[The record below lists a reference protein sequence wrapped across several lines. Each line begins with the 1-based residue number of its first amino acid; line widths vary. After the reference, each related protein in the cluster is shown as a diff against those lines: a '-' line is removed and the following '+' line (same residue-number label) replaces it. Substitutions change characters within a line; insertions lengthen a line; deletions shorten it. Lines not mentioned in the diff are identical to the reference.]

1 MQRYL
6 TPRGTAGQGTETDSE
21 SRAGIGDFESR
32 SVKHQYTIAF
42 DAAQITSKINGSNPQ
57 WNDPCHTISK
67 ENAGRATVI
76 VHSAGFFAEASAKA
90 GGIGYES
97 EISATIRAGQTPSVI
112 CIQGKSIGRADKN
125 APNGSGI
132 NEDVAFTLNTVD
144 QHAVVYAIGNG
155 QADNTGLHNMV
166 GALNCMHDQQAV
178 VYAIDRAAFNQGE
191 NAKYDFEISDSG
203 VNSTLVSRGPSAV
216 AYGVDCRNFKLN
228 ENLYPTLQAKEG
240 GGTSLNYQG
249 AVCYNICSDASNAM
263 QSDNPHSGIYETET
277 TRTLDGNGGNPACN
291 QGGTVI
297 CQRIIEWIVRRLTP
311 RECERLQGYPDGWTV
326 LPKISDMSE
335 ADYLF
340 FRNVF
345 CLDREINGKS
355 VKKLPSKPQIIK
367 WYNKL
372 DSDSRR
378 YKALGNSLA
387 IPCAL
392 RVIGGIAEYM
402 RKENTI

>member
-1 MQRYL
+1 MIAF
-6 TPRGTAGQGTETDSE
+6 TKVFFDDVTTDS
-21 SRAGIGDFESR
+21 
-32 SVKHQYTIAF
+32 
-42 DAAQITSKINGSNPQ
+42 
-57 WNDPCHTISK
+57 
-67 ENAGRATVI
+67 
-76 VHSAGFFAEASAKA
+76 
-90 GGIGYES
+90 GGIGYEA
-97 EISATIRAGQTPSVI
+97 ETSATIRAGQTPSVI

-132 NEDVAFTLNTVD
+132 NENVAFTLNTVD
-144 QHAVVYAIGNG
+144 QHAVVYAI
-155 QADNTGLHNMV
+155 
-166 GALNCMHDQQAV
+166 
-178 VYAIDRAAFNQGE
+178 DRAAFNQGK

-203 VNSTLVSRGPSAV
+203 VNSTLISKGPSGV

-228 ENLYPTLQAKEG
+228 ENLYPTLQAKES

-263 QSDNPHSGIYETET
+263 QSDNPHSEIYETET

-297 CQRIIEWIVRRLTP
+297 CKRIIEWIVRRLTP
-311 RECERLQGYPDGWTV
+311 RECERLQGYPDDWTV
-326 LPKISDMSE
+326 LPKISDMSD

-340 FRNVF
+340 FRDVF
-345 CLDREINGKS
+345 CLDREINGKA
-355 VKKLPSKPQIIK
+355 VKKLPTKPKIIK